1 LEPALWLI
9 FAAIG
14 IAMTFDFMGPL
25 PNFKLGAA
33 FWPQV
38 ILVGIMVVAIIHGAI
53 TYFYKLL
60 GDIGEPELQSQEL
73 PNDEAPA
80 VTAKLVAIF
89 VVPLVYVLAMH
100 KLGFFLVTPI
110 FLPLYMYLM
119 GVRKIRTLISVTA
132 GLYSAIIFLF
142 VVLVFTPL
150 PQGAGYFHSL
160 NGQFIGLFQ

>member
-53 TYFYKLL
+53 TYFYKPLS
-60 GDIGEPELQSQEL
+60 DIGEPELQSQEL